1 MFCFV
6 FLFQKNGSNNS
17 QKNVE
22 NFGTAMAANRP
33 AYPGAWQRT
42 QVAGLFGQVQ
52 EIWCRPCNFCG
63 GNLFG
68 SMDAAMLVVPLGLVF
83 FAKVLARCFFPSLP
97 HSRCFC
103 QLLFALGVEQMRQ
116 LSKEK

>member
-6 FLFQKNGSNNS
+6 FLSQKNGSNNS
-17 QKNVE
+17 QKKVE

-68 SMDAAMLVVPLGLVF
+68 SMDAAMLVVPLGLDF
-83 FAKVLARCFFPSLP
+83 FC
-97 HSRCFC
+97 
-103 QLLFALGVEQMRQ
+103 
-116 LSKEK
+116 